1 MTWREQRK
9 SEAETSTTLKLNLSN
24 KATLM
29 VSHRPSSR
37 RSLLT
42 SKPSPRK
49 NSQIRMSGQ
58 DIYFLFPMLW
68 RMTVSLC
75 CYSVHSASTI
85 CFLDGFIVWGFRL
98 TIQCGV
104 LGCFCFLAFSF
115 LPFVYM
121 RIKGV
126 HVGQRVVFCFLS
138 GRRRGVGG
146 HCFLLLLLL
155 A

>member
-1 MTWREQRK
+1 
-9 SEAETSTTLKLNLSN
+9 
-24 KATLM
+24 
-29 VSHRPSSR
+29 
-37 RSLLT
+37 
-42 SKPSPRK
+42 
-49 NSQIRMSGQ
+49 
-58 DIYFLFPMLW
+58 
-68 RMTVSLC
+68 MTVSLC

-104 LGCFCFLAFSF
+104 LGCFRFLAFSF

-146 HCFLLLLLL
+146 TAAFCFSFFSHKKPRG
-155 A
+155 AVFRSQE